1 MVLIGCR
8 KGAFE
13 IIRNWE
19 WKIRKGY
26 EGKLKIREGLLGN
39 MARASTGELVGID
52 EESSVGIT
60 GVN

>member
-1 MVLIGCR
+1 ME
-8 KGAFE
+8 KF
-13 IIRNWE
+13 
-19 WKIRKGY
+19 KIREGY
-26 EGKLKIREGLLGN
+26 EGKWKVREGLLGN